1 MPLMAAYKHVPKL
14 PEMGPED
21 PGPFALPTKTA
32 FVAFSPRPDFQ
43 IALERHDLPLDVAAG
58 RGLDVAVKTAV
69 EIGPVSRALEG
80 HSPETAA
87 AVAATI
93 RDALA
98 PHLKDN
104 KVPLGASIWIVT
116 AVNP

>member
-1 MPLMAAYKHVPKL
+1 MAV
-14 PEMGPED
+14 
-21 PGPFALPTKTA
+21 
-32 FVAFSPRPDFQ
+32 
-43 IALERHDLPLDVAAG
+43 G
-58 RGLDVAVKTAV
+58 RGLDVAVNTAV

-80 HSPETAA
+80 QPPETVA
-87 AVAATI
+87 AVAASV
-93 RDALA
+93 REALA